1 MFVGKAGLGGAVWA
15 LIVAIL
21 LMAAPASGC
30 GCQDADAR
38 RQDQPASA
46 DAADGKAAR
55 PNILL
60 IVIDDLGYSDLGA
73 YGGEIRTPHI
83 DALAESGVL
92 MTDFHTSSACSPSR
106 AMLLTGIDN
115 HLIGL
120 GNLDGL
126 LTDNQRGQPG
136 YEEHLNHRA
145 VTLATLLRNAG
156 YNTYMAGKWHLGEDA
171 ATRPEA
177 RGFDR
182 SFAQMGGYPGSHF
195 DLTPS
200 PWTQGPKEAFFNEG
214 EPVEELPEGFFSTE
228 FYTDRILEYLR
239 SGADSGKPFFAY
251 LAFSAVHWPLQAP
264 ESHIERYRGRYD
276 EGYDR
281 LRNQRLERMQA
292 LGIVGKSQRRLPDNP
307 GVPPWASLPPEDRR
321 RQARSME
328 VYAAMLEHVD
338 DSVGRLLNHLRDAG
352 EYSNTTVVLM
362 SDNGPAAADL
372 NAPGLTAEYLAR
384 FDTSL
389 DNLGR
394 RNSLALYGPGWAQ
407 ASATPLRLFKHFTTE
422 GGVRVPLIISGA
434 GVRRANE
441 MHRGFIHV
449 TDLAPTLLALAETPY
464 PNAHGGKALPAPM
477 GRSLLPYLQG
487 QTEQAHPQDHHL
499 GFELQGRRGLRQ
511 GHWKLSFIDP
521 PRGPGRWQLFDL
533 AEDLGE
539 TNDLADAEPERFAA
553 MIALW
558 ERYAEEVGLI
568 LPDAP
573 SKAQ

>member
-1 MFVGKAGLGGAVWA
+1 MFAGEAGLGCAVWA
-15 LIVAIL
+15 LTVAVL

-30 GCQDADAR
+30 GCQGTDAGQ
-38 RQDQPASA
+38 QDQPASA
-46 DAADGKAAR
+46 DADGGKAAR

-126 LTDNQRGQPG
+126 LADNQRGQPG
-136 YEEHLNHRA
+136 YEEHLNHRV
-145 VTLATLLRNAG
+145 VTLATLLRDAG
-156 YNTYMAGKWHLGEDA
+156 YRTYMAGKWHLGEDA

-214 EPVEELPEGFFSTE
+214 KPVEELPEGFFSTE
-228 FYTDRILEYLR
+228 FYTGRILEYLR
-239 SGADSGKPFFAY
+239 SGAGSGQPFFAY

-264 ESHIERYRGRYD
+264 ESHTERYRGRYD

-281 LRNQRLERMQA
+281 LRRQRLERMQV
-292 LGIVGKSQRRLPDNP
+292 LGIVNESLHGLPDNP
-307 GVPPWASLPPEDRR
+307 GVPPWASLPPEEKR
-321 RQARSME
+321 RQARNME

-338 DSVGRLLNHLRDAG
+338 DSVGRLLSHLRDVS
-352 EYSNTTVVLM
+352 EYGNTTIVLM

-389 DNLGR
+389 DNIGH

-434 GVRRANE
+434 QVRRTNE

-449 TDLAPTLLALAETPY
+449 TDIAPTLLALAETPY
-464 PNAHGGKALPAPM
+464 PDAHDGKALPALM

-487 QTEQAHPQDHHL
+487 RTEQVHPHDHHL

-511 GHWKLSFIDP
+511 GQWKLSFIDP
-521 PRGPGRWQLFDL
+521 PRGPGRWQLFNL

-539 TNDLADAEPERFAA
+539 TKDLAEEAPGRLAA

>member
-1 MFVGKAGLGGAVWA
+1 MFVGKVGLGYAGWAPLFAV
-15 LIVAIL
+15 LFIL
-21 LMAAPASGC
+21 AFAPGC
-30 GCQDADAR
+30 GGHGGDAGRTAGNE
-38 RQDQPASA
+38 AGGGA
-46 DAADGKAAR
+46 TR

-73 YGGEIRTPHI
+73 YGGEIRTPHM

-92 MTDFHTSSACSPSR
+92 MTDFHASSACSPSR

-126 LTDNQRGQPG
+126 LADNQRGQPG

-145 VTLATLLRNAG
+145 VTLATLLRDAG
-156 YNTYMAGKWHLGEDA
+156 YRTYMAGKWHLGDDA

-182 SFAQMGGYPGSHF
+182 SFAQLGGFPGSHF
-195 DLTPS
+195 DLRPS
-200 PWTQGPKEAFFNEG
+200 PWTQGPRETFFNEG
-214 EPVEELPEGFFSTE
+214 EPVEELPEDFFSTE
-228 FYTDRILEYLR
+228 FYTDRIIQYLR
-239 SGADSGKPFFAY
+239 SGAASGKPFFAY

-264 ESHIERYRGRYD
+264 ASHIDRYRSRYD
-276 EGYDR
+276 EGYDL
-281 LRNQRLERMQA
+281 LRSQRLARMQA
-292 LGIVGKSQRRLPDNP
+292 LGIVNENLRELPENP
-307 GVPPWASLPPEDRR
+307 RVPPWASLPPQEKR

-338 DSVGRLLNHLRDAG
+338 ENVGRLLSHLRSTG
-352 EYSNTTVVLM
+352 EYENTTILLL
-362 SDNGPAAADL
+362 SDNGPAAAGQD
-372 NAPGLTAEYLAR
+372 APALTEDYLAQ
-384 FDTSL
+384 FDNSL
-389 DNLGR
+389 ENIGR

-422 GGVRVPLIISGA
+422 GGLRVPLIISGVQ
-434 GVRRANE
+434 VRRVNE

-449 TDLAPTLLALAETPY
+449 TDIAPTLLTLAETPY
-464 PNAHGGKALPAPM
+464 PSAYGGKALPPLL
-477 GRSLLPYLQG
+477 GQSLLPYLQG
-487 QTEQAHPQDHHL
+487 RAEQVHPQDHHL

-511 GHWKLSFIDP
+511 GQWKLTFIDP
-521 PRGPGRWQLFDL
+521 PRGPGGWQLFNL

-539 TNDLADAEPERFAA
+539 SNDLADEAPERYAA

-558 ERYAEEVGLI
+558 ERYADAVNLI
-568 LPDAP
+568 LPDSP